1 MAALNIVGRFRQQHD
16 LRAYRRTLA
25 TTLGQD
31 FALRLLPR
39 LIDIPLRIVAP
50 DGTAHNLGAGSGG
63 PCVTLAGA
71 SGSGRR
77 LALQQLAMRWT
88 ASGDAATLIPLL
100 LPLDRLDDGR
110 SAPAALLS
118 AWTQAANQGAGLQR
132 AREAEQRPR
141 AGTSARSTTD
151 QIALWHLL
159 IHGWEDL
166 LPERRVAWRAALLDA
181 PRIWPTASIIV
192 ALPATEPPWPGFSAL
207 VIAPPTPAL
216 LSDWLQQLVPD
227 ERRGPVLEALLPGG
241 TLHALSERLFEVAL
255 LAWLAPRFALPAT
268 RAELYAQALA
278 AILNVQ
284 PGRLALATPVVELQL
299 LAAYGERPSESVAGL
314 LGPSVDGLPRFAHP
328 QIRRYMAARQLIDE
342 RQYALLQTLEQ
353 PERAELALLI
363 ATMIDDP
370 TPLYAALWS
379 AGRLHAED
387 VLALARCL
395 HERPPQ
401 HASWTLR
408 VIGAL
413 ALLARSG
420 TPAQRGRAQ
429 TLLQANLP
437 ALDAQLVV
445 AETANEATQRFLL
458 RLFEL
463 LPAELAV
470 PRIERLVYASTTP
483 EPLAWALADIVITHA
498 AAAAPIPPPPPQERR
513 ALARWSYVQALTGA
527 ARRKHLEDT
536 SDQALAALADPTV
549 AEANRLR
556 AAQALLADPA
566 LSTKTR
572 LAALALVEAIN
583 HPSAFAA
590 IERAIGDDAAD
601 IQHGALAALTDR
613 DSTRAYAALCQVAVN
628 PAASW
633 EARLDAVSHLGDYV
647 AEGAA
652 TLLDQCAHDPA
663 LPLYLRM
670 HAVAALGRQ
679 PAGWPHLVVIA
690 GDASCRVGVR
700 ASAARLLGA
709 VGDHGALDELLRLLS
724 DPTTTPLLA
733 EALCDAL
740 GALGSTAARPPIAA
754 LLDRA
759 SDDMLLTLAAV
770 RALGRLRGIG
780 AVAALS
786 RLLGAEALGRLQ
798 RTVAEPMLALPPERC
813 LSELPPPIALRLSA
827 ALAAGATPADRPT
840 TLAEFLSHEADYLRA
855 AAAHAL
861 AAIGGDSAQAALLA
875 ALLDGA
881 TGGADADIIAAL
893 AQIEGTGSAES
904 LAYLL
909 VAEEIQPLTRW
920 LVVQH
925 LTTHPAGADILR
937 RMLARDDV
945 NIFTRGALAEAL
957 GQRGTREALPLL
969 RQLAEDTGCDEHLR
983 LQAVLALGLI
993 GHPQIEATLIR
1004 LLSNPAEQTLLRG
1017 LAAEQLPATLS
1028 EDGRRFLRDMLR
1040 REHPPAPIVA
1050 GALRALGRAHDHE
1063 ALSQMLR
1070 YCQDASAPVAQAA
1083 IGALA
1088 ELGDISV
1095 TPVLVQVTQNPD
1107 NDRAVRIQAIGALLR
1122 LGGESYRP
1130 LLREHIDHGPLP
1142 LQFQALDHLFAT
1154 SAAPVELLTTFAVRG
1169 SPLPLRLWLIE
1180 SLQDDPQAA
1189 PFLLNILADDD
1200 DNADIRGIAAQALGQ
1215 VQYTPAIPTLIHCL
1229 AQDST
1234 PDGVR
1239 LHCIDALGALGGAE
1253 AWLALSRLAEDP
1265 EQPPTLHTW
1274 AFQALRRLAPFD
1286 G

>member
-1 MAALNIVGRFRQQHD
+1 MAALNVVGRFRQQHD
-16 LRAYRRTLA
+16 LRAYGRSLA

-31 FALRLLPR
+31 FALRLLPS
-39 LIDIPLRIVAP
+39 LISIPLRIVAA
-50 DGTAHNLGAGSGG
+50 DGTAHDLNDGSCG

-88 ASGDAATLIPLL
+88 TSNDASEPIPLL

-110 SAPAALLS
+110 SAPAALLT
-118 AWTQAANQGAGLQR
+118 AWMQAASQGAGFQR
-132 AREAEQRPR
+132 AREAELR
-141 AGTSARSTTD
+141 ARRRSIAD
-151 QIALWHLL
+151 QVPIWQLL

-166 LPERRVAWRAALLDA
+166 LPERRKVWRAALLDA
-181 PRIWPTASIIV
+181 PRIWPTASIVV
-192 ALPATEPPWPGFSAL
+192 ALPASEPPWPGFAAL
-207 VIAPPTPAL
+207 MIAPPTLAL
-216 LSDWLQQLVPD
+216 LSDWLQRLVPI
-227 ERRGPVLEALLPGG
+227 ERRGPLLEALMPGG
-241 TLHALSERLFEVAL
+241 ALHALGERLFEVAL
-255 LAWLAPRFALPAT
+255 LAWLAPRCELPAT

-278 AILNVQ
+278 EILNVP

-299 LAAYGERPSESVAGL
+299 LAAYGERPSEVVAGL
-314 LGPSVDGLPRFAHP
+314 LGPSADGVPRFAHP

-370 TPLYAALWS
+370 TPLYAALWG
-379 AGRLHAED
+379 AGQLRAED

-401 HASWTLR
+401 HAGWTLR

-413 ALLARSG
+413 ALLARTG

-429 TLLQANLP
+429 TLLHANLP
-437 ALDAQLVV
+437 TLDARLAV
-445 AETANEATQRFLL
+445 ADTTRDATQRFLL

-463 LPAELAV
+463 LPEELAV
-470 PRIERLVYASTTP
+470 PRMEQLVYADTTP
-483 EPLAWALADIVITHA
+483 DQLAWTLADLVITHA
-498 AAAAPIPPPPPQERR
+498 AHVAPVVPVPPHEPR
-513 ALARWSYVQALTGA
+513 ALARWGYVQALSGPR
-527 ARRKHLEDT
+527 RRKLLDDT
-536 SDQALAALADPTV
+536 AGPALAALADPAV

-556 AAQALLADPA
+556 AAQSLLADPS

-572 LAALALVEAIN
+572 LAALALVEAID

-590 IERAIGDDAAD
+590 IERAISDDTAD

-613 DSTRAYAALCQVAVN
+613 DSARAYAALRQVVLN

-633 EARLDAVSHLGDYV
+633 DARLDAVSRLGDYL

-652 TLLDQCAHDPA
+652 ALLDQCAHDPA

-670 HAVAALGRQ
+670 QAVAALGHQR
-679 PAGWPHLVVIA
+679 AGLPHLVAIV
-690 GDASCRVGVR
+690 GDTSCQVGVR
-700 ASAARLLGA
+700 ASAARLLGVA
-709 VGDHGALDELLRLLS
+709 GAHATFDDLLRLLS
-724 DPTTTPLLA
+724 DPTTPPLLA

-740 GALGSTAARPPIAA
+740 GALGSLSARPLIAA

-770 RALGRLRGIG
+770 RALGRLGGIS

-798 RTVAEPMLALPPERC
+798 RSVAEPMLALTPERC
-813 LSELPPPIALRLSA
+813 LNELPPPMALRLSA

-840 TLAEFLSHEADYLRA
+840 TLAEFLAHEADCLRA
-855 AAAHAL
+855 AAAQAL
-861 AAIGGDSAQAALLA
+861 AMIGGDSAQAALLA
-875 ALLDGA
+875 ALLDGN

-893 AQIEGTGSAES
+893 AQIEGTSSAES

-925 LTTHPAGADILR
+925 LATHPAGAEIMR

-945 NIFTRGALAEAL
+945 DIFTRGALAEAL
-957 GQRGTREALPLL
+957 GQRGTHEALPLL
-969 RQLAEDTGCDEHLR
+969 RQLAEDAVCDEHLR

-993 GHPQIEATLIR
+993 DHPLIETTLIR
-1004 LLSNPAEQTLLRG
+1004 LIGNPAEQTLLRG

-1028 EDGRRFLRDMLR
+1028 EDGRRFLRDLLR
-1040 REHPPAPIVA
+1040 REHAPAPIVA
-1050 GALRALGRAHDHE
+1050 GALRALGRAHDRE

-1083 IGALA
+1083 LGALA

-1095 TPVLVQVTQNPD
+1095 TPVLVQVTQNPE
-1107 NDRAVRIQAIGALLR
+1107 NDRAVRLQAIGALLR

-1130 LLREHIDHGPLP
+1130 LLREYVEHGPLP
-1142 LQFQALDHLFAT
+1142 LQFQALDHLLAT
-1154 SAAPVELLTTFAVRG
+1154 SAAPVEILATFAMRG

-1180 SLQDDPQAA
+1180 SLQEDPQAA
-1189 PFLLNILADDD
+1189 PLLLSILADADD
-1200 DNADIRGIAAQALGQ
+1200 DADIRGLAAQTLSRA
-1215 VQYTPAIPTLIHCL
+1215 QYAPAIPALIHCL
-1229 AQDST
+1229 EQEST

-1239 LHCIDALGALGGAE
+1239 LHCIDALGALGGTE

-1265 EQPPTLHTW
+1265 EQSPTLHTW
-1274 AFQALRRLAPFD
+1274 AFQALRRLASPD